1 MTNDA
6 VRHLADFRVRKP
18 GNEDYKSLP
27 LTGEQESCRRT
38 YMRQMLQ
45 KTQWADAQDDIVD
58 NMRVWGEDAN
68 GFFVEDSSM
77 CEFYIPE
84 KRVDA
89 QMAQFRRSRSMIPFE
104 YMNLLLPS
112 FDWRKYGYD
121 TRETQKIVRSFV
133 VKFEEFRQKGMGL
146 YIYSETKGSGK
157 TMLASILLN
166 ELSRHYAISVKF
178 VTVLDLIEMTKQSF
192 HDDSGEVQSLYD
204 AGVLVLDDLGVQMKK
219 DWIDSVLYRLI
230 DHRYRRIL
238 VTIYTSNIQC
248 SNLRIDERI
257 TDRMNKSTI
266 IIHLPEVPKRYQD
279 KQLEKQE
286 FLKKVL

>member
-1 MTNDA
+1 M
-6 VRHLADFRVRKP
+6 P
-18 GNEDYKSLP
+18 
-27 LTGEQESCRRT
+27 T
-38 YMRQMLQ
+38 YIYATDVAKNPMRA
-45 KTQWADAQDDIVD
+45 WDE
-58 NMRVWGEDAN
+58 NSN
-68 GFFVEDSSM
+68 GFYVEDSSLYQ
-77 CEFYIPE
+77 FYVP
-84 KRVDA
+84 KRRVDA
-89 QMAQFRRSRSMIPFE
+89 QMAQFRRNRSMIPFE

-112 FDWRKYGYD
+112 FDWRKYRYD

-133 VKFEEFRQKGMGL
+133 VKFEEFRQKGLGL

-230 DHRYRRIL
+230 DHRYRRTL

-257 TDRMNKSTI
+257 TDRINGTSHL
-266 IIHLPEVPKRYQD
+266 IHLPEVPIRYQD